1 MIYTSHWFTKF
12 IASQAWCLGRF
23 LPLLIGDLIPEDDEK
38 WSGYLMFL
46 KIMEYAFA
54 PVITLEKLDY
64 LQMLIQD
71 YLLEFTHLYPDQ
83 RLSPKAHYLTHI
95 CVWVKR

>member
-1 MIYTSHWFTKF
+1 MSCMIYTSHWFTIF

-38 WSGYLMFL
+38 WSGYLIFL
-46 KIMEYAFA
+46 KIMEYPFA
-54 PVITLEKLDY
+54 PVITLDY

-71 YLLEFTHLYPDQ
+71 YLLEFTHLYPLLRGVFTLMQ
-83 RLSPKAHYLTHI
+83 RS
-95 CVWVKR
+95 